1 VVPGETRG
9 ETARREVEQPDPG
22 DSLLVTRPGPP
33 AGVLNDEERRQLD
46 VIRRFGTVGS
56 LLLAMGSLGAGAA
69 PVFNP
74 VFRLPVLGLFTRM
87 PTVALAIAFTGMFM
101 VVLAWLALG
110 RLTRAGRD
118 RLVSVPQLARTV
130 VMWTAPLVFTVPMFS
145 RDVYSYLAQSE
156 IASRGF
162 DPYVFGPAQAL
173 GNDDDLTRGVPI
185 MWRDTPSP
193 YGPLFITVG
202 KAINWLT
209 GNHVVWGVALH
220 RVLALLGLAMIVW
233 ALPRLARRFGV
244 NPVSALWLG
253 AANPLVLFHLV
264 VGVHNEALAIG
275 LMLLGF
281 ELAMRRMPR
290 VGPNGPFP
298 SWQRGELLWY
308 VIGAAVITL
317 GAAVKVP
324 AALAL
329 GFLGVMIARRLGG
342 RWSQLFAVA
351 AGLAVVFL
359 TVLTAAALSSGL
371 GWHGYGWVTTL
382 NTASSI
388 KSWMAPMTSLGF
400 AAGGLGIVLGLGNH
414 IDAAIA
420 ISRLVGAILGPMIAA
435 KLLLDSFRWRLR
447 PMIGLGAGLG
457 AVLLLGATVQP
468 WYLLW
473 VALPLAAAA
482 GDTRFRTAATAVS
495 ALLAI
500 ALPPTGNTFDGRT
513 FVLPYTYAA
522 AVIVVVLAVL
532 VVHRYIPRRSGS
544 IRTS

>member
-1 VVPGETRG
+1 
-9 ETARREVEQPDPG
+9 
-22 DSLLVTRPGPP
+22 
-33 AGVLNDEERRQLD
+33 
-46 VIRRFGTVGS
+46 
-56 LLLAMGSLGAGAA
+56 
-69 PVFNP
+69 
-74 VFRLPVLGLFTRM
+74 
-87 PTVALAIAFTGMFM
+87 
-101 VVLAWLALG
+101 
-110 RLTRAGRD
+110 
-118 RLVSVPQLARTV
+118 
-130 VMWTAPLVFTVPMFS
+130 
-145 RDVYSYLAQSE
+145 
-156 IASRGF
+156 
-162 DPYVFGPAQAL
+162 
-173 GNDDDLTRGVPI
+173 
-185 MWRDTPSP
+185 
-193 YGPLFITVG
+193 
-202 KAINWLT
+202 
-209 GNHVVWGVALH
+209 
-220 RVLALLGLAMIVW
+220 
-233 ALPRLARRFGV
+233 
-244 NPVSALWLG
+244 
-253 AANPLVLFHLV
+253 
-264 VGVHNEALAIG
+264 
-275 LMLLGF
+275 
-281 ELAMRRMPR
+281 
-290 VGPNGPFP
+290 
-298 SWQRGELLWY
+298 
-308 VIGAAVITL
+308 
-317 GAAVKVP
+317 
-324 AALAL
+324 
-329 GFLGVMIARRLGG
+329 
-342 RWSQLFAVA
+342 VA

-522 AVIVVVLAVL
+522 AVIVVVFAVL